1 MNVVAPANET
11 PLPEIP
17 KRDGAW
23 RRPSA
28 PTIGVTQ
35 IVALVPAHNE
45 EADIG
50 ATVES
55 LLRQTRPLDRIVVV
69 ADNCTDR
76 TVAIAGSYEGVEVI
90 ETVGNTARKAGALNQ
105 GLDFVGR
112 GYSYLLQMDADTE
125 LDERFVEEAVGEL
138 EADPELGGVCSRFFA
153 KDTAGFLRLLQA
165 MEYVRYDYIRHY
177 RQGRVSVL
185 SGTGVVFRMPAL
197 PAGSPWN
204 EKSLVEDFALTLSL
218 KRRGWKVKAGDR
230 AVVYT
235 DTMPTLHAF
244 WRQRLRWLRGT
255 FEELHHEGWQTHTR
269 RDILMQFLSVG
280 AIGLRLLW
288 VAAIGATI
296 LLSGDFTFAPIW
308 LLPTVIIAAERMK
321 SVWKLGWRARLTA
334 VSLFPEEMYQLLREA
349 YVTRAA
355 YLALRQKSWQ
365 W

>member
-1 MNVVAPANET
+1 MFSRMNVEAPSNET
-11 PLPEIP
+11 LLPEIR
-17 KRDGAW
+17 KRA
-23 RRPSA
+23 
-28 PTIGVTQ
+28 TQ
-35 IVALVPAHNE
+35 IVALVPAYNE
-45 EADIG
+45 EEHIG

-76 TVAIAGSYEGVEVI
+76 TVSIAGSYEGVEVI
-90 ETVGNTARKAGALNQ
+90 ETLGNTSRKAGALNQ
-105 GLDFVGR
+105 GLDHVGR
-112 GYSYLLQMDADTE
+112 GYGYLLQMDADTE
-125 LDERFVEEAVGEL
+125 LDERFVEEALREL

-153 KDTAGFLRLLQA
+153 KDTTGFLRLLQA

-177 RQGRVSVL
+177 RQGKVSVL
-185 SGTGVVFRMPAL
+185 SGTGVVFRMSAL
-197 PAGSPWN
+197 PAGKPWN

-235 DTMPTLHAF
+235 DTMPTLHSF

-255 FEELHHEGWQTHTR
+255 FEELHREGWKTHTR

-280 AIGLRLLW
+280 AIGLRVLW
-288 VAAIGATI
+288 VAAIGTTI
-296 LLSGDFTFAPIW
+296 LLSGDFNFAPIW
-308 LLPTVIIAAERMK
+308 LLATVVIAAERMK

-334 VSLFPEEMYQLLREA
+334 VALFPEEMYQLLREA

-355 YLALRQKSWQ
+355 YLALRRKSWQ